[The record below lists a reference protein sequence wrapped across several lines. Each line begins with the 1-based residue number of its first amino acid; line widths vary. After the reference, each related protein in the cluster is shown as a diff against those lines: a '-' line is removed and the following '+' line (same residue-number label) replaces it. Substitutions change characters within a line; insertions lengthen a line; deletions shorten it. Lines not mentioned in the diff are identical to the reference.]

1 MILTAL
7 FKNWG
12 PALGLFGT
20 IRGERMENSGTMLS
34 NDDHKTSKAVLDQ
47 ARETKAHWTRSWS
60 SPKERI
66 LSRKSSSSKTTVKDD
81 CGVDMAKGELVK
93 GRRPP
98 FQRLRIFIVRSLY
111 EAVPNIIHLMHVWVW
126 EFDPKC
132 GMCHPQMLDIRV
144 TTRHRKSR
152 RNEIKHEWKGI
163 KLVVIFHERD
173 KKSSTYTNR

>member
-81 CGVDMAKGELVK
+81 CGVDMAEGELVK

-98 FQRLRIFIVRSLY
+98 FQRLRIFIVRSLWGGA
-111 EAVPNIIHLMHVWVW
+111 EHNPSDARLGLGVWSQVRNVSPP
-126 EFDPKC
+126 DARYTSHYTTSKVTPKWNQTWMEGNQAC
-132 GMCHPQMLDIRV
+132 SHI
-144 TTRHRKSR
+144 S
-152 RNEIKHEWKGI
+152 WKG
-163 KLVVIFHERD
+163 
-173 KKSSTYTNR
+173 